1 MSQYVRPGTSINVA
15 VNDVI
20 SITTPQ
26 GQVNFT
32 GTGTSGGN
40 LTIEDVLSAIAAAAI
55 ESTDDLP
62 EGALNK
68 YFTTPRVAYTHTQ
81 GSASSSWV
89 ISHGL
94 AFFPNVTV
102 QDSAGNIV
110 EGEIA
115 YTNANSLTVSF
126 SSAFSGKA
134 YLS

>member
-1 MSQYVRPGTSINVA
+1 MSQYVRPGSSTNVA

-32 GTGTSGGN
+32 GTGTSGGG
-40 LTIEDVLSAIAAAAI
+40 LTIEDVLSAIAAAAL

-81 GSASSSWV
+81 NAVSNSWA
-89 ISHGL
+89 ITHNLG
-94 AFFPNVTV
+94 FNPNVTV
-102 QDSAGNIV
+102 VDSGGTIY
-110 EGEIA
+110 EGEIT
-115 YTNANSLTVSF
+115 YTNTNSLTVSF

>member
-1 MSQYVRPGTSINVA
+1 MSQYVRPGTSTNVA

-32 GTGTSGGN
+32 GTGASGGS
-40 LTIEDVLSAIAAAAI
+40 LTIEDVLSAIAAAAL

-68 YFTTPRVAYTHTQ
+68 YYTTPRVSHAHTQ
-81 GSASSSWV
+81 GVASNSWA
-89 ISHGL
+89 ITHNLS
-94 AFFPNVTV
+94 FYPNVTV

-110 EGEIA
+110 EGEIT

>member
-68 YFTTPRVAYTHTQ
+68 YFTTPRVAYTHIQ
-81 GSASSSWV
+81 GVASNSWA
-89 ISHGL
+89 ITHSL
-94 AFFPNVTV
+94 AFYPNVTV
-102 QDSAGNIV
+102 QDSSGNIV